1 MINVGYL
8 FKKAEILFQLRS
20 YYYDGFY
27 NSCLAAVYGRR
38 KILTTNSLFIGG
50 WFVTLKVIGII
61 VSAML
66 EVEVS
71 KWMKLSSYL

>member
-1 MINVGYL
+1 MINVGYIL
-8 FKKAEILFQLRS
+8 KKAEILFQLRS
-20 YYYDGFY
+20 YFDGFY

-71 KWMKLSSYL
+71 KWMKLSNYL